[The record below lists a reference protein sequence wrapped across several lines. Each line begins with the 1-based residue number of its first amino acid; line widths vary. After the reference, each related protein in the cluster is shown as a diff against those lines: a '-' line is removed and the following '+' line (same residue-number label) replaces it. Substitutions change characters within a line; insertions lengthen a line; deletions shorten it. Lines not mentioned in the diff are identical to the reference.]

1 MNRRQAIFRQT
12 LIASCV
18 GGIGVLGQA
27 NAQTPS
33 VEEMWE
39 IIQQQQ
45 ATIEALQA
53 QAKETDEKVEMAGE
67 MIEEAASGGGDD
79 RLHWGGYAEIH
90 YNAGDTQQID
100 VHRFVLFQEY
110 DFNDKLRLQTEFEL
124 EHALAGEGQPGEV
137 ELEQAF
143 IEWDVA
149 PSQSLI
155 AGVHLIP
162 VGLLNETHEPPT
174 FFGVERDRVH
184 SEIIPSTWWEAGVGT
199 KGQLGDGI
207 GYDFYIHSGLA
218 TPVTGSSAFR
228 IRSGR
233 QKVAEAVANQ
243 PAATGRV
250 RWNGIPGVSLSA
262 ALQYQSDLTQ
272 GAAEAGTDSD
282 HDISAW
288 LYNANADI
296 LINGWGLRAMY
307 AQWDMDGGT
316 TGVGPVAFG
325 RDEQWGYYIEPSY
338 RFPVPGANGQGTLG
352 IFARHSK
359 FDSQSSDNTDSE
371 EQSFTVGANYWIH
384 PGVVLKMDYDQVSVQ
399 EDTGS
404 DRLNLGMG
412 WQF

>member
-1 MNRRQAIFRQT
+1 MAP
-12 LIASCV
+12 
-18 GGIGVLGQA
+18 A
-27 NAQTPS
+27 NAQTPT

-53 QAKETDEKVEMAGE
+53 QAKETDQKVEMAGE

-79 RLHWGGYAEIH
+79 RLSWGGYAEIH

-100 VHRFVLFQEY
+100 VHRFVLFQQY

-155 AGVHLIP
+155 AGVYLIP

-184 SEIIPSTWWEAGVGT
+184 SEIIPSTWWEAGLGT
-199 KGQLGDGI
+199 RAQLGDGL
-207 GYDFYIHSGLA
+207 GYDFYVHSGLA

-243 PAATGRV
+243 PAATGRI

-262 ALQYQSDLTQ
+262 AVQYQSDLTQ
-272 GAAEAGTDSD
+272 GTAEAGTDSD

-296 LINGWGLRAMY
+296 LINGWGLRAVY
-307 AQWDMDGGT
+307 AQWDMVSGT
-316 TGVGPVAFG
+316 AGVGPVAFG

-338 RFPVPGANGQGTLG
+338 RFSIPGGGANGDGTLG
-352 IFARHSK
+352 VFLRYGK
-359 FDSQSSDNTDSE
+359 FDSQAGDNTDSE
-371 EQSFTVGANYWIH
+371 EQQFDVGFNYWLH
-384 PGVVLKMDYDQVSVQ
+384 PDVVLKGDYNQVSVQ
-399 EDTGS
+399 EGTGA
-404 DRLNLGMG
+404 DRLNLGIG